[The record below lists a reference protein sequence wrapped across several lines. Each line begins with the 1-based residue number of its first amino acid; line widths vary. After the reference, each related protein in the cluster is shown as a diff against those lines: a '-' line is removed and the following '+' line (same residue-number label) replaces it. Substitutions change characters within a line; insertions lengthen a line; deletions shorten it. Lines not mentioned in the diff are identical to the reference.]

1 MKASFSESQSWET
14 EETGVNINIDLDAP
28 LEGHWL
34 SRASSRLNIYGLD
47 CPWCPNKQIK
57 CMGLDCRNKNAIGY
71 VDWIGI
77 NLLNGKAGKHQRLHV
92 QKHTWV
98 LGLFFWNSM
107 PSGLMAGLLILCFDL
122 RW

>member
-34 SRASSRLNIYGLD
+34 SRAS
-47 CPWCPNKQIK
+47 

-107 PSGLMAGLLILCFDL
+107 PSGLMVGLLILCFDL

>member
-92 QKHTWV
+92 QKTY
-98 LGLFFWNSM
+98 LGFGSVFLEFHAFWIDGGIAH
-107 PSGLMAGLLILCFDL
+107 PLL
-122 RW
+122 